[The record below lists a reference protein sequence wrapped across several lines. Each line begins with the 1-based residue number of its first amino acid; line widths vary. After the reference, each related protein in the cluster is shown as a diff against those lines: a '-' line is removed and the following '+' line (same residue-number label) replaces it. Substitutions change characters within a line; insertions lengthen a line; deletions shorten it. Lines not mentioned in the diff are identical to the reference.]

1 MGKSTIPIG
10 PFSIAILVYQVGFF
24 WLLLTETVR
33 LSENTFF
40 TYYCNLEGSEN
51 RGTHGY
57 PKSSKSLY
65 IYTHRYTIWVLK
77 PMVTWGTFILGTRDI
92 VSSVITLSFTTM
104 ALFLCQGLSRSPCR
118 CHPARGHV
126 HIRHF
131 EFAKL
136 FFRKMRCPKL
146 DAFCIFI
153 LWFTSSTAQ
162 GGGGSFRIGNL

>member
-1 MGKSTIPIG
+1 MGKSIIPIG

-65 IYTHRYTIWVLK
+65 IYSPLYHLSIETHGDLGYLHFRNPRYCFKRHHVEFYHNGLVFVPRPKSQPLQMPSSAGPCPHSAFWVCQAFFSENEV
-77 PMVTWGTFILGTRDI
+77 PQIGC
-92 VSSVITLSFTTM
+92 
-104 ALFLCQGLSRSPCR
+104 FLYLYIMIYQ
-118 CHPARGHV
+118 
-126 HIRHF
+126 
-131 EFAKL
+131 
-136 FFRKMRCPKL
+136 
-146 DAFCIFI
+146 
-153 LWFTSSTAQ
+153 
-162 GGGGSFRIGNL
+162 

>member
-1 MGKSTIPIG
+1 MGKSTIPTG

-24 WLLLTETVR
+24 GYYWLR
-33 LSENTFF
+33 LWDCRKIPFSPIIVIWRVPKI
-40 TYYCNLEGSEN
+40 GVPM
-51 RGTHGY
+51 GTPNH
-57 PKSSKSLY
+57 PNHY

-92 VSSVITLSFTTM
+92 VSNVITLSFTTM